1 MIDQESG
8 ALICPQCHKEYTS
21 GTKCPDD
28 GSELRLASE
37 DGDPLIG
44 KLFADKY
51 DILSLLGEG
60 GMSRVYKAR
69 HRFMKR
75 IVALKL
81 LHESATK
88 DPTAKARFQQEAE
101 AASALNHQNVVTVH
115 DFGFTP
121 SGQAF
126 FVMDCLEGKT
136 LEQLLEETGGP
147 LPIGQAIDIFAQ
159 ACDGLD
165 HAHRK
170 GIIHRDIKPSNLVII
185 KQEDGSDLVKIVDF
199 GIAKVL
205 TPSPDG
211 EKQRQLTQ
219 AGEVFGTPA
228 YMSPEQCSGETLDGR
243 SDIYSFGC
251 LMYEALSGMLPLV
264 GETFI
269 NTVVKHINERPKSF
283 AEVNPQAKI
292 PPHVEAVVMRCL
304 EKDPKSRY
312 ASALELR
319 QALFDAAY
327 ASGVKGLR
335 FGAVPDPKQNRIS
348 PSVVKNQT
356 LSTSLSVMM
365 VTRKWRLSFSVMI
378 ALVFSAFAAIALWF
392 FVYPGPEGD
401 TGTMV
406 NKLMWQRALST
417 ADDLARQQKYDEE
430 VKELEKARELARK
443 FGDGKSRLELTLNK
457 LGEAYG
463 SVHDYSNQEQINK
476 QLVEILGER
485 VLKEYDGLMTYLAEW
500 DKASSSSTKRQELAL
515 QATAFGDR
523 ILACASKLSIRRKER
538 EELLLKKAIKVFDA
552 MEAGDWKFPVRF
564 GVALAECY
572 HTQQRF
578 DDERTVL
585 NSAFRKCP
593 AQPNSAEGWRAKI
606 QTLMHLGQLDR
617 NLSMNDAQLDSAR
630 EQLESALAW
639 TKEHLPDDRETLK
652 ESLNSMVIME
662 RLYHKK
668 DHDEKAQVY
677 EKEARAIE

>member
-1 MIDQESG
+1 
-8 ALICPQCHKEYTS
+8 LC
-21 GTKCPDD
+21 
-28 GSELRLASE
+28 LASE
-37 DGDPLIG
+37 LSDPLIG
-44 KLFADKY
+44 TLFADKY

-75 IVALKL
+75 IVAVKL

-136 LEQLLEETGGP
+136 LEQLLEESGGP
-147 LPIGQAIDIFAQ
+147 LPIAQAIDIFAQ

-170 GIIHRDIKPSNLVII
+170 GIVHRDIKPSNLVII

-205 TPSPDG
+205 TPAPDG

-228 YMSPEQCSGETLDGR
+228 YMSPEQCSGEPLDGR

-251 LMYEALSGMLPLV
+251 LMYEALSGILPLV

-283 AEVNPQAKI
+283 AEVNPQAKV

-304 EKDPKSRY
+304 EKDPKARY
-312 ASALELR
+312 ASALELK

-335 FGAVPDPKQNRIS
+335 FGAVPDPNQTKPHQT
-348 PSVVKNQT
+348 VAKNQT
-356 LSTSLSVMM
+356 MSTSLSVMM
-365 VTRKWRLSFSVMI
+365 VTKKWRLSFQVMI
-378 ALVFSAFAAIALWF
+378 ALILSAFGALALFF

-401 TGTMV
+401 KGTLI
-406 NKLMWQRALST
+406 NKLLWQRDLST

-430 VKELEKARELARK
+430 VKVLLKAVDISK
-443 FGDGKSRLELTLNK
+443 NFGDGESRLELTLNK

-463 SVHDYSNQEQINK
+463 SVHDYSNQELVNK
-476 QLVEILGER
+476 QLVDILAKR
-485 VLKEYDGLMTYLAEW
+485 ALKEYEGLMNSLSEW
-500 DKASSSSTKRQELAL
+500 DKPSSSSTKRQELAL

-523 ILACASKLSIRRKER
+523 ILACANKLSIKRKER

-564 GVALAECY
+564 AVALAESY

-578 DDERTVL
+578 DDERKIL
-585 NSAFRKCP
+585 DNALKKCP
-593 AQPNSAEGWRAKI
+593 AQPNSPEGWRAKVQAI
-606 QTLMHLGQLDR
+606 MHLGQLDR
-617 NLSMNDAQLDSAR
+617 NLAIHDEQLDHAR
-630 EQLESALAW
+630 KELESALSW
-639 TKEHLPDDRETLK
+639 TKEHLADDKDTLK

-662 RLYHKK
+662 RLYHTKE
-668 DHDEKAQVY
+668 HDEKAQVY
-677 EKEARAIE
+677 EKEARALE